1 MELICEFFENNS
13 NLIDIDLSKT
23 KSKSNSFLK
32 LLNKIYLNK
41 KLRYVNLSNN
51 NLMNMEY

>member
-1 MELICEFFENNS
+1 MKLINKLLIDNQ

-23 KSKSNSFLK
+23 KAKPSSFLL
-32 LLNKIYLNK
+32 LLNKINQNK

-51 NLMNMEY
+51 QLVNIQ